1 MICCISFLAAR
12 GAGLALAAA
21 PAGLPRAALL
31 LPGLLHRDAGRLLPG
46 VLAPGVRHEGG
57 PGQVLQLHL
66 PPPILVRLVG
76 LLTGELRENTYKNW
90 K

>member
-1 MICCISFLAAR
+1 MDRFT
-12 GAGLALAAA
+12 AL
-21 PAGLPRAALL
+21 PTGLPRAALL

-66 PPPILVRLVG
+66 PPPLLVRLVG
-76 LLTGELRENTYKNW
+76 LLTGELRENTHMN
-90 K
+90 

>member
-1 MICCISFLAAR
+1 MTCCNSFLAAR

-21 PAGLPRAALL
+21 PAALPRAAL
-31 LPGLLHRDAGRLLPG
+31 PDLLHRDAGRLLPG

-66 PPPILVRLVG
+66 PPPLLVRLVG
-76 LLTGELRENTYKNW
+76 LLTGELRENTHMN
-90 K
+90 